1 MKWYLECFAPSFSE
15 LYHDQIVALYLK
27 IFAAEINKASNRKQY
42 RQLFNQLK
50 ILRRQY
56 SAQQQAMED
65 FADEIRERYSEKPR
79 RPALLEELDRAGF

>member
-1 MKWYLECFAPSFSE
+1 MAG
-15 LYHDQIVALYLK
+15 YLK
-27 IFAAEINKASNRKQY
+27 IFAVEIDEASNRKQY

-56 SAQQQAMED
+56 SAQRQAMED
-65 FADEIRERYSEKPR
+65 FADKIRERYSEKPR